1 MKRTLAM
8 LGAAAVSIALVGCSA
23 EVPTTTD
30 NVVAGYDI
38 LTSDLAPDVT
48 ARGVMLA
55 SVILVAGDI
64 EKAVAD
70 GTVTPAEVAEARASI
85 EAGTLDL
92 WRQRAETE

>member
-8 LGAAAVSIALVGCSA
+8 LGAAAVSIVLVGCSA

-38 LTSDLAPDVT
+38 LTSD
-48 ARGVMLA
+48 LA

-85 EAGTLDL
+85 EDGTLDL